1 MADPIPF
8 NRIFKG
14 TEEQEAVA
22 RVLAGEHWHGN
33 GAVSRQAEN
42 ELSQWLGAKHVFL
55 TTSCTHA
62 LETAMMALEI
72 GPGDQVIMPS
82 FTFVST
88 ANAVLM
94 RGGTP
99 IFADI
104 SSHDLNLDANDVARK
119 MSAAVKA
126 VVPVHYAGIPVDFDA
141 LRQAAGPDVSIVED
155 AAQAIGSLWK
165 GRALGTI
172 GDIGCLSFHD
182 TKNITCGEGGAFLT
196 NDDAL
201 AQRAEWMREKGTNRS
216 AFLRGETDKYTWVS
230 QGSSYIPSELLAAV
244 LLVQLSRRE
253 EIFRRRKHVWET
265 YARHL
270 KMAES
275 RGWIALPG
283 IPSYA
288 TGNYHLYY
296 LRVNR
301 SSDRDPLLKAFRQS
315 GIEASFHYIPLH
327 NAPFSRTLSRSVE
340 PLPVTEK
347 MAASIIRLPVYP
359 DLADRIEEVAERASA
374 VVNRYYNR

>member
-1 MADPIPF
+1 MPESIPF

-14 TEEQEAVA
+14 AEEQEAVA
-22 RVLAGEHWHGN
+22 RVLSGEHWHGN
-33 GAVSRQAEN
+33 GAVSSEAEAV
-42 ELSQWLGAKHVFL
+42 LSQWLGARHVFL
-55 TTSCTHA
+55 STSCTHA
-62 LETAMMALEI
+62 LEMAMMALDI

-99 IFADI
+99 VFADI
-104 SSHDLNLDANDVARK
+104 CSHDLNLDANDVARK
-119 MSAAVKA
+119 MSPAVKA
-126 VVPVHYAGIPVDFDA
+126 IVPVHYAGISVDFDA
-141 LRQAAGPDVSIVED
+141 LRQAAGPDVAMVED
-155 AAQAIGSLWK
+155 AAQAIGSRWN

-196 NDDAL
+196 NNNEL
-201 AQRAEWMREKGTNRS
+201 AQRAECMREKGTNRS

-253 EIFRRRKHVWET
+253 EVFRRRKYVWET
-265 YARHL
+265 YAEL
-270 KMAES
+270 LQEAED
-275 RGWIALPG
+275 RGWIALPQ

-288 TGNYHLYY
+288 TGNYHLFY
-296 LRVNR
+296 LRVHR
-301 SSDRDPLLKAFRQS
+301 SSDRAPLLKAFRQN

-327 NAPFSRTLSRSVE
+327 NAPFSRTLPRPME

-347 MAASIIRLPVYP
+347 MAATIIRLPVYP
-359 DLADRIEEVAERASA
+359 DLADQIEEVAGR
-374 VVNRYYNR
+374 VTTVLKQYYTR

>member
-1 MADPIPF
+1 MAQPIPF

-14 TEEQEAVA
+14 AEEQQAVA
-22 RVLAGEHWHGN
+22 RVLSGEHWHGN
-33 GAVSRQAEN
+33 GAVGRQAEA

-62 LETAMMALEI
+62 LETAMMALDI
-72 GPGDQVIMPS
+72 GPGDEVIMPS

-99 IFADI
+99 VFADI
-104 SSHDLNLDANDVARK
+104 ASHDLNLDASDVARK
-119 MSAAVKA
+119 MSPAVKA
-126 VVPVHYAGIPVDFDA
+126 VVPVHYAGVSVDFDA
-141 LRQAAGPDVSIVED
+141 LRQAAGPDVAIVED

-172 GDIGCLSFHD
+172 GNIGCLSFHD

-265 YARHL
+265 YARCL
-270 KMAES
+270 GVFEE
-275 RGWIALPG
+275 REWISLPH
-283 IPSYA
+283 IPTYA
-288 TGNYHLYY
+288 TGNYHLFYV
-296 LRVNR
+296 RVQR
-301 SSDRDPLLKAFRQS
+301 PSDRDPLLRAFRQR

-327 NAPFSRTLSRSVE
+327 NAPFSRTLPKPVD

-359 DLADRIEEVAERASA
+359 DLADTIDEVAGRASA
-374 VVNRYYNR
+374 VINRYFDR